1 MKKKAVILIIV
12 LAATSL
18 VGIVLTQLY
27 WVKKAYALKEEQFD
41 NSVRIAV
48 KTVLNQFLD
57 QKNDSVFRQNM
68 AILKCRKTKL
78 DVTDI
83 IIPEQLDS
91 LMHDELGSMAI
102 DSNYYY
108 ALYKR
113 GSNKFVTGKYEG
125 FEKQLAESKF
135 QFSVAGLYKP
145 GNYYLTIYFPGKM
158 HHLIH
163 QMELW
168 LVLSIVFVVILIV
181 TFVSVIFTILRQKK
195 LSELKNDFINNLTHE
210 FKTPIATSSL
220 AAEML
225 LRPEIEHNPGKIK
238 KYAKVILDE
247 NHRLQNQLE
256 QMLQLAALELGRIKY
271 HLLKVDVH
279 KLINNVIASF
289 DLRIK
294 ENNVILETH
303 LTAKNHNII
312 GDKEHLQNVFF
323 NLVDNAIKYS
333 PDNPVIKIS
342 TWNVDNGI
350 MIRVEDNGIG
360 IKKEYQKEIFK
371 NLYRVPTGN
380 IQETRGFGLG
390 LYYVKTV
397 VDQHRGHINVIS
409 QVGAGSKFNL
419 FLPFKIQ

>member
-1 MKKKAVILIIV
+1 MKKKAIILIIV
-12 LAATSL
+12 LAAASL

-27 WVKKAYALKEEQFD
+27 WVKKAYELKEEQFD

-48 KTVLNQFLD
+48 KTIINQFLE
-57 QKNDSVFRQNM
+57 QKNDSVFKQNL

-83 IIPEQLDS
+83 VIPEQLDS

-113 GSNKFVTGKYEG
+113 QSNKFVTGRYEG
-125 FEKQLAESKF
+125 FEKQLAESRF
-135 QFSVAGLYKP
+135 QFSVAGLYRP
-145 GNYYLTIYFPGKM
+145 GDYYLAIYFPGKV
-158 HHLIH
+158 HHLMH

-168 LVLSIVFVVILIV
+168 LVLSIVFVIILIA
-181 TFVSVIFTILRQKK
+181 TFVSVIFTIVRQTK

-225 LRPEIEHNPGKIK
+225 LRSEMEHNPGKIK
-238 KYAKVILDE
+238 KYATVILDE
-247 NHRLQNQLE
+247 NHRLQKQLD
-256 QMLQLAALELGRIKY
+256 QMLQLAALKIGRLKY
-271 HLLKVDVH
+271 RLLKVDVH

-294 ENNVILETH
+294 ENKISLETH
-303 LTAKNHNII
+303 LIAKNHNIV

-333 PDNPVIKIS
+333 PVNPVIKIS

-380 IQETRGFGLG
+380 IHETRGFGLG

-397 VDQHRGHINVIS
+397 VDQHSGHIHVVS
-409 QVGAGSKFNL
+409 QVGTGSKFNL